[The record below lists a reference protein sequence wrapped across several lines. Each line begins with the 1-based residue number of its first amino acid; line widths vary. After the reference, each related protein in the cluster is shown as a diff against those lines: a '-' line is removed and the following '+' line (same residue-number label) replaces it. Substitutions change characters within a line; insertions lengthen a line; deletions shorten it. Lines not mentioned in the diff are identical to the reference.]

1 MLYIKLAW
9 RNLWRNR
16 RRTLIT
22 MVSIVVAVL
31 LAAVMRSM
39 QEGQY
44 EVMID
49 TTVGSFTGYIQIH
62 QQGYWEDKT
71 LDNTLVESD
80 SLYAKIQ
87 QQSSVEE
94 AVPRLESFALAAG
107 KNLSRPAM
115 VMGIHPQ
122 AEQALSDPK
131 NRLQSGSYLD
141 TSDEHSVL
149 IGREMIQ
156 RLNVQVGDSLVL
168 IGQGFRG
175 QRATGLYEIKGTV
188 SFPNPEL
195 NRSIVMM
202 PIQTAQEFLAAPD
215 RLTSI
220 SLILN
225 NPDNVNKTAKD
236 LRNTLSPDRYEVM
249 TWQELAPELVQSIQ
263 ADRGSGIIIIM
274 ILYIIVGFGILGT
287 VLMMITERSYE
298 FGVMISVGTPRLT
311 IAAMLAMEI
320 LLIAFMGSGIGL
332 LLSIPV
338 AWYFNINPI
347 EFSGNMAEV
356 MESYGLE
363 PFLPFSLSP
372 EVFYGQAIII
382 FIITLVFSIIPI
394 VKASKLNPVNA
405 MRA

>member
-1 MLYIKLAW
+1 
-9 RNLWRNR
+9 
-16 RRTLIT
+16 
-22 MVSIVVAVL
+22 
-31 LAAVMRSM
+31 
-39 QEGQY
+39 
-44 EVMID
+44 
-49 TTVGSFTGYIQIH
+49 
-62 QQGYWEDKT
+62 
-71 LDNTLVESD
+71 
-80 SLYAKIQ
+80 
-87 QQSSVEE
+87 
-94 AVPRLESFALAAG
+94 
-107 KNLSRPAM
+107 
-115 VMGIHPQ
+115 
-122 AEQALSDPK
+122 
-131 NRLQSGSYLD
+131 
-141 TSDEHSVL
+141 
-149 IGREMIQ
+149 
-156 RLNVQVGDSLVL
+156 
-168 IGQGFRG
+168 
-175 QRATGLYEIKGTV
+175 
-188 SFPNPEL
+188 
-195 NRSIVMM
+195 MM
-202 PIQTAQEFLAAPD
+202 PIQTAQEFLAAPN

-236 LRNTLSPDRYEVM
+236 LRNSLSPDRYEVM